1 MFSFSI
7 NAIFQSFIIVILLLF
22 LFLNLFLEF
31 HREWN
36 FKEFQMFSSNILIA
50 TDSKSKINHFNLFK
64 DYSNFFFFFFKPR
77 NENDR
82 GNLTAR
88 WKQWNFNF
96 AANSIR
102 PCTTHFSQFIL
113 SITLLQRFC
122 ADINEKL
129 CGKLIIRL
137 DLTAAAY
144 FSWQRQSLAAVNIR
158 VV

>member
-1 MFSFSI
+1 MI
-7 NAIFQSFIIVILLLF
+7 EEIWQRGGNNEILTL
-22 LFLNLFLEF
+22 
-31 HREWN
+31 
-36 FKEFQMFSSNILIA
+36 
-50 TDSKSKINHFNLFK
+50 
-64 DYSNFFFFFFKPR
+64 PR
-77 NENDR
+77 IPSGR
-82 GNLTAR
+82 A
-88 WKQWNFNF
+88 
-96 AANSIR
+96 
-102 PCTTHFSQFIL
+102 HFSQFIL